1 MKQRTLIKHLFLLIA
16 LVIGGVGNAWAQN
29 TYELVTDVADL
40 SDGDVI
46 LIASGTEG
54 DCTALSGAYNSTQ
67 RKPVSVTITDSKILT
82 SVDNENE
89 TSSEANTKKDAITK
103 PFEITLVKF
112 GDYWHLS
119 EVLSDAT
126 MYLNGGYRNSSN
138 KNQNHLFAAESVETG
153 TGYVNNGVWTIAIN
167 ESTYAATI
175 KNQKD
180 FILQKNSSNAIYA
193 SYNNGG
199 QASVYIYKKIDVDPD
214 EPTATLST
222 TSLNFGNVN
231 FGATKE
237 LTFTVTPANLT
248 GNLTLSCDNDKYTV
262 SPTSIA
268 QSTTTAQTITV
279 TAAPTALGDDMNGT
293 ITISGG
299 GLAADKTV
307 TLTTTV
313 TDPNANDGS
322 EAKPFTV
329 AEAIANTPA
338 SGTSD
343 NYYIKGI
350 VSAFYNTDIVS
361 DGTNYRYYISDD
373 GTTSNQL
380 LVYKGTLNGS
390 AFSNANDLLLGD
402 KVTIYGKLT
411 MYQSAPEIASGN
423 NIVSL
428 TRKEVSSIALSGTY
442 TTTFVE
448 GSEFNHDGVIVT
460 ATYSDETHEDVTAQA
475 TFSEPNMSQVGVQTI
490 TVTYNGKT
498 TTYDITITAAPSYTI
513 TYYVRGEENSV
524 QRKENATLNL
534 DTPANINQYMKF
546 QGWSES
552 EDVSGTPTFVPNST
566 VVTGDMTLYAIFG
579 KSAGESTYN
588 KVTDT
593 NDVTDG
599 EYLIVNETA
608 SVAFDGSLTTLD
620 AINDVIS
627 VTINEGVIEATDAT
641 NAATFTY
648 NTTTKTLKSASGYYI
663 GKTANSNGLDSST
676 STAYTNTIEIDENDN
691 AVITASGNCTLK
703 YNKASDQ
710 NRFRYY
716 KSGQQTI
723 QLYKK
728 VASEVDYSLGENE
741 EICVTSAEWATATT
755 PAFAVDFDANANVYI
770 ATSTGDNITLTK
782 ISDAPANTPVVVNA
796 PSGSYTMT
804 PKATATSNVSEN
816 KLESSDGSIVGNY
829 VDADNVGD
837 YYVLGRT
844 GGEIGFAPLANGTT
858 LAAGKAYIPANLF
871 TSAKEF
877 YPFVIDDET
886 TGINSIENGKLNIE
900 GAYNLNGQKVS
911 GNYKGIVIINGKKYL
926 NK

>member
-1 MKQRTLIKHLFLLIA
+1 MKQKTLIKHLFLLIA
-16 LVIGGVGNAWAQN
+16 LVIGGVGNAWGEDVEDVLTVKGWANYSGTCETDGTDHEGTSATTSVKYIMQAYSGSSGQVRGN
-29 TYELVTDVADL
+29 QSNAYANFSCRNSTTYTGYYIKEVKLKTTDNSGTLDGSTSGRSVVYFGTTAYASPKTSAPTGTVTN
-40 SDGDVI
+40 SNEN
-46 LIASGTEG
+46 ASGKT
-54 DCTALSGAYNSTQ
+54 TLTWTNSDT
-67 RKPVSVTITDSKILT
+67 SK
-82 SVDNENE
+82 
-89 TSSEANTKKDAITK
+89 
-103 PFEITLVKF
+103 
-112 GDYWHLS
+112 
-119 EVLSDAT
+119 
-126 MYLNGGYRNSSN
+126 
-138 KNQNHLFAAESVETG
+138 
-153 TGYVNNGVWTIAIN
+153 
-167 ESTYAATI
+167 TY
-175 KNQKD
+175 
-180 FILQKNSSNAIYA
+180 FILYNLKTSGTAAGGIVTVTWAPILDSSAPA
-193 SYNNGG
+193 
-199 QASVYIYKKIDVDPD
+199 
-214 EPTATLST
+214 ATLST
-222 TSLNFGNVN
+222 TSLDFGNVN
-231 FGATKE
+231 FGSTKE
-237 LTFTVTPANLT
+237 MTFTVTPANLT
-248 GNLTLSCDNDKYTV
+248 GNLTLSYDNDKYTV

-268 QSTTTAQTITV
+268 KSATTAQTITV
-279 TAAPTALGDDMNGT
+279 TAAPTALGDDMDGT

-299 GLAADKTV
+299 GLAASKTV

-322 EAKPFTV
+322 KAKPFTV

-373 GTTSNQL
+373 STTSNQL

-588 KVTDT
+588 KVTAT

-620 AINDVIS
+620 ATNDVIS

-877 YPFVIDDET
+877 YPFAIDDET